1 MITKEKMQELTR
13 EAKAKQMEINV
24 AFAEKWLDLNME
36 EDFYAAATSGKTYI
50 VFHVPKQVHIEA
62 LRKVLGERGFRVELA
77 EYGSIYYCCNLSEPQ
92 IVCHWFF

>member
-13 EAKAKQMEINV
+13 EAKAKQMEVNKV
-24 AFAEKWLDLNME
+24 FAAKWFDSTME
-36 EDFYAAATSGKTYI
+36 EDFYAAAAMGETHIT
-50 VFHVPKQVHIEA
+50 FHVPKQVHLEA

-77 EYGSIYYCCNLSEPQ
+77 EHGSIYYRYNSPEPQ